1 MAHQQ
6 QQQPRPGASPS
17 RTVAIAVG
25 NKHSE
30 DTKMLWRFTAAHVL
44 EREHD
49 KVVIIHVRTESPLGW
64 VPISVGQSV
73 AGDAVRAVEG
83 GGTESW
89 DGFHRPHL
97 VCLTRHTVWLM
108 RRRAGCRRRCGSA

>member
-1 MAHQQ
+1 MAQPQ

-25 NKHSE
+25 DKHGE
-30 DTKMLWRFTAAHVL
+30 DTKLMWRYAFAHIL

-49 KVVIIHVRTESPLGW
+49 KVVIVHVRTESPLGW

-73 AGDAVRAVEG
+73 AGDAVRAG
-83 GGTESW
+83 SQGPTANLG
-89 DGFHRPHL
+89 
-97 VCLTRHTVWLM
+97 CLTRHRPRAPPSARTN
-108 RRRAGCRRRCGSA
+108 RRAGCRRRCGSA